1 MTKVPDHD
9 RPVPSETD
17 FEVRDVVLAFH
28 NNLLYE
34 ATILQVESVPPHR
47 PHAYLVH
54 FQGWTKS
61 WDERVSSDMVFEHNE
76 DNLRIAHRLLDGANR
91 MRQQAAQPAENERDN
106 KPPPEKP
113 NNNTPSTPELFQL
126 PPALQRQLVDEWD
139 TVTRESRLVRLP
151 RTPTVQDVLHK
162 WVASRR
168 QSADKATREV
178 AEGLQIYFD
187 ASLPMILLYRFERLQ
202 YRTQVENSDRPPSAM
217 YGPEH
222 LLRLLLKLPFILEDG
237 PIEKEKLQVIAEKA
251 NELGKYL
258 QKHGK
263 ALFLSEYDPAPAAY
277 VQAATKA

>member
-1 MTKVPDHD
+1 MTKVLDHD
-9 RPVPSETD
+9 HPIPSETD

-34 ATILQVESVPPHR
+34 ATILQVERDPPNR
-47 PHAYLVH
+47 PYAYLVH

-61 WDERVSSDMVFEHNE
+61 WDERVASDMVFEHNE
-76 DNLRIAHRLLDGANR
+76 DNLRVAHRLLDGANR
-91 MRQQAAQPAENERDN
+91 MRQQAAQPAEGDRDG
-106 KPPPEKP
+106 KSGPEKP
-113 NNNTPSTPELFQL
+113 NDDTPTTPDLFQL

-139 TVTRESRLVRLP
+139 SVTRENRLVRLP
-151 RTPTVQDVLHK
+151 RTLTVQDVLHK

-187 ASLPMILLYRFERLQ
+187 AALPMILLYRFERLQ
-202 YRTQVENSDRPPSAM
+202 YTTQVAKSDKPPSAI

-237 PIEKEKLQVIAEKA
+237 PIEKEKMELIAEKT
-251 NELGKYL
+251 NELAKYL

-263 ALFLSEYDPAPAAY
+263 TLFLSEYDPAPAAY